1 MIENQ
6 ILNDKNQKLLMSN
19 GTTSGHFVNKSDTEE
34 IINIT
39 DTENESNSSHQ
50 KSKSTNQV
58 SSNNNNNKKS
68 DILAAAA
75 VATSSNQSELP
86 NSVSPTLQELVN
98 KFINLHHKNSSH
110 LQNVWTDELKDA
122 LFKIYKDS
130 SISITVN
137 DRSQLFNYIS
147 AKTNKT
153 KDSLLRHCRKLLSKE
168 QNNSTQPQQSQQQHQ
183 NKPTTVECS
192 PANLTTSLLNNSFN
206 KSPVTPGQQQI
217 NPTSFNDLDE
227 KIKSNL
233 NLVEREYQL
242 FKNRSGSEIIKEKFF
257 ETKKIQML
265 IYSIDQE
272 CRSNIS
278 RNTNKMLT
286 KKLID
291 IKNYVIDFMARSFEM
306 QRPIFIRIL
315 NQILL
320 QQREQLITEKIA
332 LLKKAIDDE
341 MPKQLAKFKKTYDDF
356 IRLKAQIEAS
366 GEQNAEKKK
375 LNPPR
380 KKFDWNQEIRDL
392 YLSIVNMK
400 MELYPRSLKP
410 TNAHTSNVMS
420 NIEDEQNK
428 RLEYLRTFLVN
439 SIINLWPDNWM
450 QMNVLI
456 NASSKSSSNNTAA
469 TTTINNNS
477 NNLPINKPSNNINN
491 NNNNNNNNNSTQLAI
506 KQNENITSTTG
517 FSHNTEAIAKLQTN
531 QTNSNNIIN
540 ISSKSGKQIKLEH
553 QPLEQPCMPP
563 LSTSTSS
570 TNITSTNSQQVN
582 NSNNKQVQDLK
593 RQINN
598 QTTSSKLNVQI
609 KQETTNTVAPNLTS
623 VKAQQS
629 PQTNIKQHNNN
640 NNSNSIQS
648 KINTPQNNTTNNNSP
663 RPSNTSIGNNM
674 LVKQSPTPTS
684 SQQQNIYNSIKN
696 TQTPTTPTTNS
707 NFRDN
712 LISPRTSQCNKSP
725 TSNVARNQQ
734 QQQQQQQ
741 FQQQQ
746 QQQQQQI
753 ILQQLQKQQLFAQQF
768 LANPDFNL
776 PSFLNAVT
784 SSPNVSNTNNK
795 TNFPTNSS

>member
-39 DTENESNSSHQ
+39 DTENESNSNHQ
-50 KSKSTNQV
+50 KSKSTNPV

-68 DILAAAA
+68 DILA
-75 VATSSNQSELP
+75 SSNQSELP

-98 KFINLHHKNSSH
+98 KFINLHHKNSLH

-130 SISITVN
+130 SMSLTVN

-168 QNNSTQPQQSQQQHQ
+168 QNNSTQPQQQQQQQ
-183 NKPTTVECS
+183 NKPATVECS
-192 PANLTTSLLNNSFN
+192 PANLSTSLLNNSFN

-217 NPTSFNDLDE
+217 NPTNFNDLDE

-291 IKNYVIDFMARSFEM
+291 IKNYVIDYMARSFEM

-400 MELYPRSLKP
+400 MELYPRSIKP
-410 TNAHTSNVMS
+410 TNAQTSNVMS
-420 NIEDEQNK
+420 NTEDEQNK

-456 NASSKSSSNNTAA
+456 NASSKSSNNNTAA
-469 TTTINNNS
+469 NTITNNNNNS
-477 NNLPINKPSNNINN
+477 NNLPINKPSNN
-491 NNNNNNNNNSTQLAI
+491 NNNNNSTQLPI
-506 KQNENITSTTG
+506 KQNENGTSTTS
-517 FSHNTEAIAKLQTN
+517 FSHNTEAIAKLQA
-531 QTNSNNIIN
+531 NSNNIIN

-570 TNITSTNSQQVN
+570 TNITSTNNQQVN

-609 KQETTNTVAPNLTS
+609 KQEATNTVAPNLTS

-629 PQTNIKQHNNN
+629 PQTNIKQHNNNN

-674 LVKQSPTPTS
+674 LVKQSPTSTS

-707 NFRDN
+707 IYRDN
-712 LISPRTSQCNKSP
+712 LVSPRTSQCNKSP

-741 FQQQQ
+741 QQFQQQ

-795 TNFPTNSS
+795 NIEGLVPSYRSKRFPQL